1 MPSHSIF
8 LIPGETVHHA
18 PNADLSCPVPWYRPA
33 QSKDSSYGMH
43 TVEFLTSEEG
53 ICAANPKYTLPAASP
68 LRISPNHP
76 RGYVQPNLNTCS
88 LRHLHCAY
96 LLTTRGDMCSRTSIH
111 ALCGIFTA
119 HIPSGPKNSYR
130 RAVSAQRQKSF
141 RPCLDKA

>member
-53 ICAANPKYTLPAASP
+53 ICAANPKYTLPAASS
-68 LRISPNHP
+68 LRISHPGRRIHTGEQSQRRDRNHSGHAWTK
-76 RGYVQPNLNTCS
+76 RDCKHS
-88 LRHLHCAY
+88 LKY
-96 LLTTRGDMCSRTSIH
+96 IMPYMGTQQQ
-111 ALCGIFTA
+111 
-119 HIPSGPKNSYR
+119 N
-130 RAVSAQRQKSF
+130 
-141 RPCLDKA
+141 

>member
-96 LLTTRGDMCSRTSIH
+96 PIRAEEFIQESSLSAETEI
-111 ALCGIFTA
+111 
-119 HIPSGPKNSYR
+119 IPAMPGQSVI
-130 RAVSAQRQKSF
+130 VSTV
-141 RPCLDKA
+141 